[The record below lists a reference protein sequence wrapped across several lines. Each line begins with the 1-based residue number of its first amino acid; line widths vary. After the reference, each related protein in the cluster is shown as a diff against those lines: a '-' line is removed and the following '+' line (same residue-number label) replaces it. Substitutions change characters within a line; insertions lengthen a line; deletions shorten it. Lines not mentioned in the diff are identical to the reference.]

1 MKVAYFD
8 CSSGISGDMILG
20 ALVDLGVDLVDIRK
34 NLKKLDLK
42 GYEIRSRTV
51 NRGMISGQKVDVLV
65 KHTPHAHHHSRT
77 FPDIK
82 RLIEGSSLPKTVKG
96 KSVDIFNEIA
106 KAEARVHRTTVD
118 KVHFHEVGAVDSI
131 VDIVGGVLG
140 IELLQ
145 VDAIFSSPINTG
157 QGTVV
162 CDHGVLPVPAPATLE
177 LLQGIPSYSSGIEK
191 ELATPTGVAMI
202 GHFAEK
208 FVPMPMMRIL
218 RTGYGAG
225 GHVIKEVPNV
235 LRIILGEGD
244 GANATTMCVV
254 ETNIDDMNPQFY
266 DHVMTTLF
274 SAGAVDVFLAPV
286 QMKKNRP
293 ATKLTAIVS
302 PDKKDAVVKILLTE
316 TSTFGVRFYEVDRV
330 VLDREFQRVKT
341 PYGDIKV
348 KIGKL
353 AGEVVRVAPEYDECK
368 KIAEKK
374 GLPVKKVY
382 EEVLRCAENQL
393 KIAGQ

>member
-1 MKVAYFD
+1 MKIAYFD

-20 ALVDLGVDLVDIRK
+20 ALVDLGVDLDEIRK

-51 NRGMISGQKVDVLV
+51 DRGMISGQKVDVLV
-65 KHTPHAHHHSRT
+65 KHAQHAHHHSRT
-77 FPDIK
+77 FQDIK
-82 RLIEGSSLPKTVKG
+82 RMIEASNLSKSVKG
-96 KSVDIFNEIA
+96 KSVDIFNKIA

-131 VDIVGGVLG
+131 IDIVGGVLG
-140 IELLQ
+140 IELLK
-145 VDAIFSSPINTG
+145 VDVIYSSPINTG

-177 LLQGIPSYSSGIEK
+177 LLQGIPCYSSGIEK

-202 GHFAEK
+202 GYFAEK
-208 FVPMPMMRIL
+208 FAPMPMMKVS

-225 GHVIKEVPNV
+225 GHVIKEMPNV

-244 GANATTMCVV
+244 GDSGTTMCVV

-266 DHVMTTLF
+266 DHVMTALF

-286 QMKKNRP
+286 QMKKSRP

-316 TSTFGVRFYEVDRV
+316 TSTFGARFYEVGRV
-330 VLDREFQRVKT
+330 VLDREFKRVKT
-341 PYGDIKV
+341 PFGDVKV

-353 AGEVVRVAPEYDECK
+353 EGNVLRVVPEYDECK
-368 KIAEKK
+368 KIAAKK

-382 EEVLRCAENQL
+382 EEVLRCAESQL
-393 KIAGQ
+393 KV